1 MPQEDLKK
9 YFDILELSP
18 SATLR
23 DVHKAYVRLKNL
35 FSGDSI
41 VLEALAEE
49 FPEKR
54 RKKVLRQIEDA
65 YAKLQAALKNV
76 PPKTSSMLT
85 DEPPAEKSSSE
96 KAIVEFTSFS
106 GPVLREIRERL
117 GIRLDD
123 LSKLLKLRV
132 ELLKNIEA
140 EKFDALPEATYLK
153 GQVKS
158 LAGCLFLNPDKV
170 ARDYLKRYL
179 ERKKK

>member
-18 SATLR
+18 SATRR
-23 DVHKAYVRLKNL
+23 DVHNAYLRLKKLYSN
-35 FSGDSI
+35 DSM

-49 FPEKR
+49 FPEKI
-54 RKKVLRQIEDA
+54 RKKVLRQVEDA
-65 YAKLQAALKNV
+65 YAKLQTAFQSDLL
-76 PPKTSSMLT
+76 KTSPMT
-85 DEPPAEKSSSE
+85 AGKPPLEQAPPE
-96 KAIVEFTSFS
+96 KAVEFASFS

-132 ELLKNIEA
+132 ELLRNIEA
-140 EKFDALPEATYLK
+140 EKFEALPEATYLK

-158 LAGCLFLNPDKV
+158 LARCLFLNPDKV
-170 ARDYLKRYL
+170 AADYLKRYL
-179 ERKKK
+179 ERKPR

>member
-9 YFDILELSP
+9 YFDILELGP

-23 DVHKAYVRLKNL
+23 DVYKAYVRLKNL

-54 RKKVLRQIEDA
+54 RKKVLRQVEDA
-65 YAKLQAALKNV
+65 YAKLQAALKNE
-76 PPKTSSMLT
+76 PLKTSSMMT
-85 DEPPAEKSSSE
+85 DEPPAEKPPSE
-96 KAIVEFTSFS
+96 KAVEFTSFS

-170 ARDYLKRYL
+170 ARDYLKRYM
-179 ERKKK
+179 EKRRE

>member
-9 YFDILELSP
+9 YFDVLELSP

-23 DVHKAYVRLKNL
+23 DVHRAYMRLKNL

-65 YAKLQAALKNV
+65 YAKLHASLKSEAI
-76 PPKTSSMLT
+76 KTSSAMT
-85 DEPPAEKSSSE
+85 DEPPAEKSPAE
-96 KAIVEFTSFS
+96 KAVEFTSFS

-123 LSKLLKLRV
+123 LSKQLKLRM
-132 ELLKNIEA
+132 ELLRIIEA
-140 EKFDALPEATYLK
+140 EKFDALPEASYLK

-179 ERKKK
+179 EKRRK

>member
-9 YFDILELSP
+9 YFDVLELSP

-23 DVHKAYVRLKNL
+23 DVHNAYLRLKGL
-35 FSGDSI
+35 YSGDSI
-41 VLEALAEE
+41 VLEALGEE

-54 RKKVLRQIEDA
+54 RKKVLRQVEDA
-65 YAKLQAALKNV
+65 YAKLQTALKSV
-76 PPKTSSMLT
+76 SAKTNPMMT
-85 DEPPAEKSSSE
+85 GEPPAEKSPQE
-96 KAIVEFTSFS
+96 KAIEFTSFS
-106 GPVLREIRERL
+106 GPVLREIRESL

-170 ARDYLKRYL
+170 AADYLKRYR